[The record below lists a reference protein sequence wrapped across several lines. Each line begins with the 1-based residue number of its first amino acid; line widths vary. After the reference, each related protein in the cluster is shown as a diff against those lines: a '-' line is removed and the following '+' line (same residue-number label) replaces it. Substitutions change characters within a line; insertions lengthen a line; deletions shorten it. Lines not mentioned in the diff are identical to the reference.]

1 MFLFDH
7 PVNKKREEKGQYPIN
22 SIWFSGGGKKI
33 KANYIRQN
41 KIVFSNLMLLKKIA
55 LLNSETIK
63 IEPFT
68 KSDNEKGD
76 WYLYDHICEE
86 NNEYDIFKIIFEDLK
101 SKKITNLNLSLYL
114 GSFEIL
120 FKTNF
125 FRRLKFWNHK
135 KDLQGI
141 LNEA

>member
-1 MFLFDH
+1 
-7 PVNKKREEKGQYPIN
+7 
-22 SIWFSGGGKKI
+22 
-33 KANYIRQN
+33 
-41 KIVFSNLMLLKKIA
+41 MLLKKIA
-55 LLNSETIK
+55 LLNLESVK

-68 KSDNEKGD
+68 QSDNEKED
-76 WYLYDHICEE
+76 YYLYDHICEA
-86 NNEYDIFKIIFEDLK
+86 NTEYDIFKIILEDLK